1 MLWYAMARRHRKRFS
16 IIRNAFTSFG
26 AMLLQCTQAFF
37 LIFRSPITVAW
48 VLTIGGLITLTA
60 LSVPSLR
67 ATRIAAKDLVVT
79 FDAPPVW
86 LNASLL
92 TELQDLVRSHLAANP
107 VGRQG
112 LINASD
118 ALEGTGWFASVDQ
131 VSWEDSSHANVDATF
146 LIPHARVRT
155 QIGERFVDAM
165 GVVLPSRDGRIVSSG
180 YHFVTLNAPEHAPPQ
195 RPGLRWDGG
204 DIIAALQVLRLI
216 YDKPWALQV
225 KTIDLSSWANNGSLS
240 LITETPCRLIWG
252 SSPGQEVG
260 LEALASEKLARLD
273 HIYRDH
279 GAIDRGSSVGLDIT
293 QPDRIAKIGF

>member
-1 MLWYAMARRHRKRFS
+1 MLWYAMARRHRKRF
-16 IIRNAFTSFG
+16 IFIRNAFASFG
-26 AMLLQCTQAFF
+26 ALLLHCTQAFF
-37 LIFRSPITVAW
+37 LIFRSPITIAW
-48 VLTIGGLITLTA
+48 ILTIGGLITVTA

-86 LNASLL
+86 LDASLL
-92 TELQDLVRSHLAANP
+92 TELQDLVRSHLAAIP

-112 LINASD
+112 LINASH
-118 ALEGTGWFASVDQ
+118 ALESTGWFAAVDQ
-131 VSWEDSSHANVDATF
+131 VSWEDSSHAQVNATF

-155 QIGERFVDAM
+155 TNGVRFIDAM
-165 GVVLPSRDGRIVSSG
+165 GMILPNREGRIVSSG
-180 YHFVTLNAPEHAPPQ
+180 YHFVTLNAPKHAAPQ

-204 DIIAALQVLRLI
+204 DVIAALQVLRLI

-225 KTIDLSSWANNGSLS
+225 SEIDLSNWSSNGSLS
-240 LITETPCRLIWG
+240 LVTETPCRLVWG
-252 SSPGQEVG
+252 SAPGQENG
-260 LEALASEKLARLD
+260 LEALASEKIERLD

-279 GAIDRGSSVGLDIT
+279 GAIDRGRSVGLDIT

>member
-1 MLWYAMARRHRKRFS
+1 MSWYAMARRHRKRFS
-16 IIRNAFTSFG
+16 FIRNACASSG
-26 AMLLQCTQAFF
+26 AMLMHCVQAFL

-48 VLTIGGLITLTA
+48 ILTIGGLITVTA

-67 ATRIAAKDLVVT
+67 ATRIAAKDLVVS
-79 FDAPPVW
+79 FNAPPVW
-86 LNASLL
+86 LDDSLL
-92 TELQDLVRSHLAANP
+92 TELQDVVRSHLAAIP

-131 VSWEDSSHANVDATF
+131 VSWEDTSHAHVDATF

-155 QIGERFVDAM
+155 SNGERFIDAM
-165 GVVLPSRDGRIVSSG
+165 GIVLPSRDGRIVSSG
-180 YHFVTLNAPEHAPPQ
+180 YHFVTLNAPENASPQ

-225 KTIDLSSWANNGSLS
+225 SAIDLSSWSHNGSLT
-240 LITETPCRLIWG
+240 LVTDTPC
-252 SSPGQEVG
+252 Q
-260 LEALASEKLARLD
+260 
-273 HIYRDH
+273 
-279 GAIDRGSSVGLDIT
+279 
-293 QPDRIAKIGF
+293 

>member
-1 MLWYAMARRHRKRFS
+1 MLRYAMARRHRKRF
-16 IIRNAFTSFG
+16 IFFRNAIASFG
-26 AMLLQCTQAFF
+26 AILLHSAQAFL
-37 LIFRSPITVAW
+37 LIFRSPVTVAW
-48 VLTIGGLITLTA
+48 ILTIGGLITLTA

-67 ATRIAAKDLVVT
+67 ATRIAAKDLLVT
-79 FDAPPVW
+79 FDSPPVW
-86 LNASLL
+86 LNESLL
-92 TELQDLVRSHLAANP
+92 TELQDLVRSHLAAIP

-118 ALEGTGWFASVDQ
+118 ALEGSGWFATVNQ
-131 VSWEDSSHANVDATF
+131 ISWQNTSHAKVDATF

-155 QIGERFVDAM
+155 PKGEFFVDPM
-165 GVVLPSRDGRIVSSG
+165 GIVLPSRDGRIVSSG

-260 LEALASEKLARLD
+260 LEALANEKLARLD

-279 GAIDRGSSVGLDIT
+279 GAIDRGRSVGLDIT